1 MPLQG
6 LVTSDG
12 MRRTSSYAD
21 KGNCQRV
28 AFNPCGQVI
37 GQIDHVESCRGV
49 MQRLL
54 EEYVEA
60 VDMAAAMLPES

>member
-12 MRRTSSYAD
+12 IRRTATYAD
-21 KGNCQRV
+21 RGDCQRV

-37 GQIDHVESCRGV
+37 GQIRQVESCRSV

-54 EEYVEA
+54 EEYVDA
-60 VDMAAAMLPES
+60 VEMAG